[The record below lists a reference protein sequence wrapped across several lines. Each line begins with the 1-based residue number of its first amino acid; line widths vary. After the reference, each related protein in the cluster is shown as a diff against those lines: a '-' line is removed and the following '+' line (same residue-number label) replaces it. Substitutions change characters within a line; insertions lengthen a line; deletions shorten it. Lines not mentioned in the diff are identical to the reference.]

1 MRPKID
7 IGDGQED
14 VGLGLSTGMQH
25 PPAQL
30 PTCRHLVAFVG
41 GGGGKP
47 DKTMTDYHRRYGDSF
62 KHLRVVADT
71 LATYQ
76 KHNMAEAEADQFSQ
90 PDTTLLTTDNNPTT
104 TQQQPNNNPED

>member
-1 MRPKID
+1 
-7 IGDGQED
+7 
-14 VGLGLSTGMQH
+14 
-25 PPAQL
+25 L

-47 DKTMTDYHRRYGDSF
+47 DKTMTDYHRRCSDSF

-104 TQQQPNNNPED
+104 TQRIDGLTD